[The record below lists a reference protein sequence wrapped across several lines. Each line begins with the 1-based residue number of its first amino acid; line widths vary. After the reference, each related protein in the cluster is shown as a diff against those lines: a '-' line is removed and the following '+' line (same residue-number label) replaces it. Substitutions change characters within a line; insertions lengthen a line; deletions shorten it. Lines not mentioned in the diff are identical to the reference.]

1 MNTEAT
7 NPDWLLEDEIILPPG
22 RSGNVHFHG
31 LSGIGDSFIKKS
43 KTFFERESL
52 VRKNGALQPQW
63 SLDVP
68 AYNLARFQVR
78 ILTPDEGPCAEP
90 SLQG

>member
-7 NPDWLLEDEIILPPG
+7 TPEWLLEDDIILPPPMS
-22 RSGNVHFHG
+22 RNVLLYG
-31 LSGIGDSFIKKS
+31 LSRIGDSFIKKS
-43 KTFFERESL
+43 ATFFERDSL

-68 AYNLARFQVR
+68 AYNLGRFQVR
-78 ILTPDEGPCAEP
+78 ILTPDEGPCADP